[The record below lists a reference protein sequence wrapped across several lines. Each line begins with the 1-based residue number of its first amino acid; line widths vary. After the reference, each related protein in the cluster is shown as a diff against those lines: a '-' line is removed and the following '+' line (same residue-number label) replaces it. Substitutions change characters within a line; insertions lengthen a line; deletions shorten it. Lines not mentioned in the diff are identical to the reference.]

1 MNMCQQ
7 QNNKIINHTDTI
19 DPWKHLN
26 ESLFHLNRCGAAE
39 FANNF
44 KKFLCN
50 LDWRDI
56 GNSEGLDHYGA
67 NIPDS
72 VRDTFH
78 CDHKEV
84 LSKNVD
90 EVSILCSEFYYNDSN
105 IKDVLVDINPVQVL
119 KNIRQKHSN
128 WLVIDQL
135 NINSLRNK
143 FALLSGMIKD

>member
-56 GNSEGLDHYGA
+56 GNSEGLDHYEA

-78 CDHKEV
+78 CDHNEV
-84 LSKNVD
+84 LSENGD
-90 EVSILCSEFYYNDSN
+90 EVSILCSEYHYNDNN
-105 IKDVLVDINPVQVL
+105 IKDDLVDIDPVKVL
-119 KNIRQKHSN
+119 NNIHQ
-128 WLVIDQL
+128 
-135 NINSLRNK
+135 
-143 FALLSGMIKD
+143 